1 MPISPNMSY
10 WNTVLK
16 QFLSGSTDKK
26 IWFCWLPGLS
36 FLSHSP
42 IVSTA
47 WTTGVPALTHSRTSG
62 PAPAKPQTSLWSG
75 TQLPISLS
83 SEKEYMPCHWNS
95 AQRAAQIQKQ
105 ISTNEGNNWNIS
117 KYCHNLSFNYKSKK
131 YISNNSAKFTGSA
144 ATIKILFVGVINL

>member
-26 IWFCWLPGLS
+26 LWFCWLPGLS

-62 PAPAKPQTSLWSG
+62 PAPAKPQASLWSG

-95 AQRAAQIQKQ
+95 AQRAAQTQKQ